1 MLSVRCATPANALT
15 PNTSSGTD
23 VCLGLS
29 HQHWVRCWNNNSQC
43 CEWCC
48 WEGRSA
54 GEGGGGSLLTV
65 SLKSC
70 GGEPGLKT
78 GGGGGGGGEF
88 AVRQLEV
95 SACRSGS
102 GLTLRRGA
110 RPCFSG
116 EIQRVLTVSA
126 LTLQRYQ
133 RDRGHIEHTW
143 MDRGRLHSEWTCQP
157 VRGISGYNGEYDT

>member
-1 MLSVRCATPANALT
+1 MLLR
-15 PNTSSGTD
+15 
-23 VCLGLS
+23 
-29 HQHWVRCWNNNSQC
+29 
-43 CEWCC
+43 
-48 WEGRSA
+48 
-54 GEGGGGSLLTV
+54 GEKCGGGGGGSLLTV

-78 GGGGGGGGEF
+78 GGGRGGCGGEF

-143 MDRGRLHSEWTCQP
+143 MDRGRLHSE
-157 VRGISGYNGEYDT
+157 